1 MTSTEINS
9 EISSN
14 LEKIAKA
21 KAEIVSNTA
30 SRVDW
35 QQSYDKQSKKD
46 PYKLQ
51 MVNLRTQ
58 QIDRDMALVKQLE
71 DRNVVLNNQLG
82 TIAQDESKAK
92 ADKAERD
99 LIESKAKAEAEKK
112 LADKGLTPESIL
124 AEQKAKAKVEEDL
137 AKAKAEVEQIKAKA
151 EADVTKQKADYEL
164 AQRQKADNE
173 MAIKMAK
180 ESQPKGM
187 NPILK
192 ISLIALGVAGVMI
205 GGFLLV
211 KKMKK

>member
-1 MTSTEINS
+1 MTATEINS

-14 LEKIAKA
+14 IEKITKA
-21 KAEIVSNTA
+21 KAEIVSNKA
-30 SRVDW
+30 SRADW

-51 MVNLRTQ
+51 TVNLRTT
-58 QIDRDMALVKQLE
+58 QIDRDEALVKQLE

-82 TIAQDESKAK
+82 TIAQDESRAK
-92 ADKAERD
+92 SDKAERD
-99 LIESKAKAEAEKK
+99 LIESKAKAESEKK

-124 AEQKAKAKVEEDL
+124 ADQKAKAKVEEDL
-137 AKAKAEVEQIKAKA
+137 AKAKADVDKIKATA
-151 EADVTKQKADYEL
+151 EADILKVKSDYEL

-173 MAIKMAK
+173 MAVKMAK
-180 ESQPKGM
+180 ESAPKGM

-211 KKMKK
+211 KKK